1 MLHPGPHPDAVKGRG
16 EVQQGGAGRVVG
28 TRGDISDPPMWSYA
42 LAVWGVRLPLS
53 WWLGH
58 VALGSSAGV
67 YWAMIAS
74 QRVQCAMLLWV
85 LLRVDWKR
93 FALGSS
99 RP

>member
-1 MLHPGPHPDAVKGRG
+1 
-16 EVQQGGAGRVVG
+16 
-28 TRGDISDPPMWSYA
+28 MWSYA

-58 VALGSSAGV
+58 VVLRSSAGV

-74 QRVQCAMLLWV
+74 QLVQCDMLLWV

>member
-1 MLHPGPHPDAVKGRG
+1 
-16 EVQQGGAGRVVG
+16 
-28 TRGDISDPPMWSYA
+28 MWSYA

-58 VALGSSAGV
+58 VVLRSSAGV

-74 QRVQCAMLLWV
+74 QLVQCAMLLWV

-99 RP
+99 RPGMSNAPRALGARGRVHRRSSEDSARKATWRTAEWAS

>member
-1 MLHPGPHPDAVKGRG
+1 
-16 EVQQGGAGRVVG
+16 
-28 TRGDISDPPMWSYA
+28 MWSYA
-42 LAVWGVRLPLS
+42 LAVWGVLR
-53 WWLGH
+53 
-58 VALGSSAGV
+58 SSAGV

-74 QRVQCAMLLWV
+74 QLVQCAMLLWV